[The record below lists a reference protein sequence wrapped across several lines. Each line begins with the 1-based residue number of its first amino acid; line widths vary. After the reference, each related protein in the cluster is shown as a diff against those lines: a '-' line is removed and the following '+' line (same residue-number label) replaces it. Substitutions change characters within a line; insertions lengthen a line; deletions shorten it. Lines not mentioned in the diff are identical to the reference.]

1 MKFQRVKDMVCGALI
16 ASLVLCSG
24 TVAFAKVANMTI
36 PVSYNNIKVVV
47 DGKEL
52 STSKEPF
59 TYEGTTYLPIR
70 AVAEAV
76 GKDVTWDGATKTVYL
91 GETPSNN
98 AVSGKVPKEYESAL
112 SQAKSFSK
120 NLHMSKQGIYDQLV
134 SEYGGKF
141 SKEAAQYAIDNVE
154 ANWKENALEQAR
166 SYQDNLHMSPAAIYD
181 QLISEYG
188 GQFTKEEAQ
197 YAIDKLEK

>member
-24 TVAFAKVANMTI
+24 TVAFAKVANMNI
-36 PVSYNNIKVVV
+36 PVSYSNIKVVI
-47 DGKEL
+47 DGKQL
-52 STSKEPF
+52 QTSKEPF

-91 GETPSNN
+91 GAVPSSTTNE
-98 AVSGKVPKEYESAL
+98 KVPKEYESAL
-112 SQAKSFSK
+112 KQAKSYSDIM
-120 NLHMSKQGIYDQLV
+120 HMSKQAIYDQLT

-141 SKEAAQYAIDNVE
+141 SKEAAQYAIDKVD
-154 ANWKENALEQAR
+154 ANWKENALKSAN
-166 SYQDNLHMSPAAIYD
+166 SYQNTLNMSPAAIYD
-181 QLISEYG
+181 QLVSEYG
-188 GQFTKEEAQ
+188 GQFTAEEAR
-197 YAIDKLEK
+197 YAVDNMKK